1 LKLKKASRSSGG
13 FLEKTIAS
21 AVALLKSTVADDDMA
36 LRRGLLQQCD
46 PRFKMLSLAVLL
58 AAALFSKSIPAL
70 AVLYAVVLGLTA
82 ASSIRLCF
90 FLKRT
95 WFFIPLFSL
104 FIAVPALFHGMT
116 PGEPLWSF
124 KILSWTLTIT
134 RQGVSSASIFLIRVL
149 DSVSLA
155 VLLVLTT
162 RHHALLKA
170 LRVFKVP
177 QLFVMTLG
185 MTYRYIYLL
194 LDVIGNAFTAV
205 KSRVGFVASAGAGR
219 RVVASNMAGLW
230 LHSYRLQ
237 TLVYDAML
245 SRGYTGESIVLDDF
259 HSGPMDWIV
268 LAVSTLILIGM
279 LCLN

>member
-1 LKLKKASRSSGG
+1 MLK
-13 FLEKTIAS
+13 S
-21 AVALLKSTVADDDMA
+21 AVVDDDMA
-36 LRRGLLQQCD
+36 VRRGLLQKCD
-46 PRFKMLSLAVLL
+46 PRFKMLSIAVML

-70 AVLYAVVLGLTA
+70 LILYAVVLCLTA
-82 ASSIRLCF
+82 ASSIRLGF

-104 FIAVPALFHGMT
+104 CIAVPALFHVVT

-124 KILSWTLTIT
+124 KILWWTLTIT
-134 RQGVSSASIFLIRVL
+134 RQGVSSASIFLLRVL

-177 QLFVMTLG
+177 QLFVMILG
-185 MTYRYIYLL
+185 MTYRYIFLL
-194 LDVIGNAFTAV
+194 LDVIGNAFTAI
-205 KSRVGFVASAGAGR
+205 KSRVGAVTSTKTGR

-237 TLVYDAML
+237 TQVYEAML
-245 SRGYTGESIVLDDF
+245 SRGYTGEPQVLDDF
-259 HSGPMDWIV
+259 RAGPGDWI
-268 LAVSTLILIGM
+268 LLSASILILIGT
-279 LCLN
+279 LCLNRFLS